1 MTALSW
7 KQWAAILVGG
17 VAVGLAISFILPHDT
32 TVFHH
37 AYRRGP
43 GAPTAPAAPSSLSLL
58 GYLPWIL
65 VFAGVV
71 LGTLN
76 RNNTAF
82 LTFAGTIVTAGV
94 TLLTRTA

>member
-1 MTALSW
+1 MRSLSW
-7 KQWAAILVGG
+7 KHWALILVGG
-17 VAVGLAISFILPHDT
+17 VAAGILISWLLPHHP

-37 AYRRGP
+37 DARKGP
-43 GAPTAPAAPSSLSLL
+43 APAPASATSLIV
-58 GYLPWIL
+58 YLPWIL

-82 LTFAGTIVTAGV
+82 LTFAGTIITAGV
-94 TLLTRTA
+94 TLLTRTG